1 MFPTVAGISTGVVG
15 AVRFDRPGGF
25 RGGVELEGRARAGS
39 FECAPSIPGGV
50 RQSAEQSPAV
60 LSTEA
65 KLPDAVQKD
74 VETGTEIGMS
84 ATVMLRTLR
93 DSSVKPRHSQSPH
106 G

>member
-1 MFPTVAGISTGVVG
+1 MFPTVAGISTRVVG

-39 FECAPSIPGGV
+39 FECAPSGV

-84 ATVMLRTLR
+84 VSVMLRTLR

>member
-1 MFPTVAGISTGVVG
+1 M
-15 AVRFDRPGGF
+15 
-25 RGGVELEGRARAGS
+25 ELEGRARAGS
-39 FECAPSIPGGV
+39 FECASSTSGRI

-60 LSTEA
+60 LSTEVQ
-65 KLPDAVQKD
+65 LPDAVQKD

-84 ATVMLRTLR
+84 VTVMLRTLR

>member
-1 MFPTVAGISTGVVG
+1 MFPTVAGISTRVVG

-39 FECAPSIPGGV
+39 FECAPSGV
-50 RQSAEQSPAV
+50 RQSSEQIPVV

-65 KLPDAVQKD
+65 KLPDAVQMD

-84 ATVMLRTLR
+84 VTVMLRTLR